1 MQRVLVWG
9 MAKSGIAAAK
19 LLCQKGLYVR
29 INDLKTRESLKPDI
43 DVLDGLDLD
52 DRLGE
57 DVLTLLDD
65 VDTMVISPGIP
76 ADHKAAN
83 QARQKG
89 IEVISEIEL
98 AWRFSKGFLV
108 GVTGTNGKTTTT
120 TLIGEIFRAAGRDS
134 SAAAMRAW
142 TTA

>member
-43 DVLDGLDLD
+43 DTLDGLKLD

-65 VDTMVISPGIP
+65 VDTLVISP
-76 ADHKAAN
+76 
-83 QARQKG
+83 
-89 IEVISEIEL
+89 
-98 AWRFSKGFLV
+98 
-108 GVTGTNGKTTTT
+108 
-120 TLIGEIFRAAGRDS
+120 
-134 SAAAMRAW
+134 
-142 TTA
+142 